1 MAIWQ
6 LVDVLCRL
14 VAEAVDLI
22 ALVLTVLTALKGPR
36 EGFMQVLQ
44 FLLLGLSALLFQL
57 VSNTSSVGGGSACLG
72 GTVAGG
78 VLAERLAV
86 TGRV

>member
-22 ALVLTVLTALKGPR
+22 ALVLTALKGPR

-57 VSNTSSVGGGSACLG
+57 VSNTSSVGH
-72 GTVAGG
+72 G
-78 VLAERLAV
+78 VS
-86 TGRV
+86 